1 LDLCLAICGFE
12 DIASL
17 KEAGAEHALTFS

>member
-1 LDLCLAICGFE
+1 LAICGFE